1 MVHKQWQSVQIMLAI
16 AAMARGDTRKAG
28 AIAGAG
34 SLLLAGCIPG
44 GVTSQGV
51 QPEITEAGMAAAL
64 PTEPEVIGSGSPVW
78 ENRSV
83 LANAADVIGT
93 VYVVQPG
100 DTLRGI
106 GNRTGAGSEAIAVAN
121 ALGAPFLLRPGQ
133 RLTIPGGRY
142 HAVAQGETGIAIA
155 HAYRV
160 MWSDIVALNMLEE
173 PYILRI
179 GQRLKLPEG
188 AIVRAQSATSP
199 LAAADTS
206 PAAERSRIAAL
217 VVNIDDVVT
226 GSQPAIAEG
235 TRIPEARAGRAP
247 VAATSPVAV
256 PQAFAGR
263 FNWPITGPLLT
274 RYGPVGKGQI
284 SNGIDITAARG
295 APFRA
300 AADGVVSYAGSEVAI
315 YGGLILISHGGGWVS
330 AYGHAE
336 RIDVARG
343 QAVKAGQVLGAAG
356 QSGFADSPKLHFELR
371 KDRKPVDPLLHLP
384 KG

>member
-1 MVHKQWQSVQIMLAI
+1 MRL
-16 AAMARGDTRKAG
+16 AMAT
-28 AIAGAG
+28 AGAG
-34 SLLLAGCIPG
+34 ALLMTGCVPG
-44 GVTSQGV
+44 GVTSRGLE
-51 QPEITEAGMAAAL
+51 PEITEAGRAAT
-64 PTEPEVIGSGSPVW
+64 PPVEPEVIGSGPPVW
-78 ENRSV
+78 EGRTIS
-83 LANAADVIGT
+83 ASASEVISS

-106 GNRTGAGSEAIAVAN
+106 GNRTGAGSEAIAAAN
-121 ALGAPFLLRPGQ
+121 GLSAPYLLRPGQ
-133 RLTIPGGRY
+133 QLTIPGGRY

-160 MWSDIVALNMLEE
+160 PWSEIVALNALEE

-188 AIVRAQSATSP
+188 AIAQSAS
-199 LAAADTS
+199 AAAS
-206 PAAERSRIAAL
+206 PTTERSRIGAL

-226 GSQPAIAEG
+226 GSQPAIAAG
-235 TRIPEARAGRAP
+235 TPVPAARAAAAP

-256 PQAFAGR
+256 PSAFAGR
-263 FNWPITGPLLT
+263 FAWPIIGPLLT

-356 QSGFADSPKLHFELR
+356 QSGFAETPKLHFELR
-371 KDRKPVDPLLHLP
+371 KDRKPVDPLLYLP
-384 KG
+384 KI

>member
-1 MVHKQWQSVQIMLAI
+1 MVLNILRMVRGKFRAVLALS
-16 AAMARGDTRKAG
+16 AAG
-28 AIAGAG
+28 ALGLSA
-34 SLLLAGCIPG
+34 CIPG
-44 GVTSQGV
+44 GVSQQGM
-51 QPEITEAGMAAAL
+51 QPEITEAGTAARVPA
-64 PTEPEVIGSGSPVW
+64 EPDVIGSDAPVW

-83 LANAADVIGT
+83 SANAADVIGT

-106 GNRTGAGSEAIAVAN
+106 GNRTGAGSEAIAAAN
-121 ALGAPFLLRPGQ
+121 ALAPPYMLRPGQ
-133 RLTIPGGRY
+133 QLNIPGGRY

-155 HAYRV
+155 HAYGV
-160 MWSDIVALNMLEE
+160 AWSDIVALNGLSE

-179 GQRLKLPEG
+179 GQRLKLPQG
-188 AIVRAQSATSP
+188 ALTAV
-199 LAAADTS
+199 DTS
-206 PAAERSRIAAL
+206 ARSQTAATATRPSRIGAL

-235 TRIPEARAGRAP
+235 RSVPKARPSSAP
-247 VAATSPVAV
+247 VSAAV
-256 PQAFAGR
+256 PVSVPRAFAGR
-263 FNWPITGPLLT
+263 FSWPITGPLLT

-284 SNGIDITAARG
+284 SNGIDITASRG

-315 YGGLILISHGGGWVS
+315 YGGLILVSHGDGWVS

-336 RIDVARG
+336 RIDVTRG

-356 QSGFADSPKLHFELR
+356 QSGFAETPKLHFELR
-371 KDRKPVDPLLHLP
+371 KDRKPVDPLLYLP
-384 KG
+384 KS

>member
-1 MVHKQWQSVQIMLAI
+1 MLEVDV
-16 AAMARGDTRKAG
+16 MARSETRSLVSSAAAWSAALG
-28 AIAGAG
+28 AIAL
-34 SLLLAGCIPG
+34 SGCIPG
-44 GVTSQGV
+44 GVSQQGM
-51 QPEITEAGMAAAL
+51 QPEITEAGTQAR
-64 PTEPEVIGSGSPVW
+64 PPSEPEVVGSDAPVW
-78 ENRSV
+78 TSRSV
-83 LANAADVIGT
+83 SPSASDVIGT

-106 GNRTGAGSEAIAVAN
+106 GNRTGAGSEAIAAAN
-121 ALGAPFLLRPGQ
+121 GLSAPYMLRPGQ
-133 RLTIPGGRY
+133 QLNIPGGRY

-155 HAYRV
+155 HAYGV
-160 MWSDIVALNMLEE
+160 AWSDIVALNGLTE

-179 GQRLKLPEG
+179 GQRLKLPAG
-188 AIVRAQSATSP
+188 ATAI
-199 LAAADTS
+199 AAA
-206 PAAERSRIAAL
+206 PAGSGPSAAASSKPSRIGAL

-235 TRIPEARAGRAP
+235 TPVPAAKTARAP
-247 VAATSPVAV
+247 VSAAV
-256 PQAFAGR
+256 PVSVPKAFAGK

-284 SNGIDITAARG
+284 SNGIDITTTRG

-315 YGGLILISHGGGWVS
+315 YGGLILISHGDGWVS

-336 RIDVARG
+336 RIDVTRG

-356 QSGFADSPKLHFELR
+356 QSGFADTPKLHFELR
-371 KDRKPVDPLLHLP
+371 KDRKPVDPLLYLP
-384 KG
+384 RS

>member
-1 MVHKQWQSVQIMLAI
+1 MV
-16 AAMARGDTRKAG
+16 RGDRRSG
-28 AIAGAG
+28 ASGARAAAAGAG
-34 SLLLAGCIPG
+34 VLLLAGCIPG
-44 GVTSQGV
+44 GVTTQGV
-51 QPEITEAGMAAAL
+51 TPEITEAGTVATL
-64 PTEPEVIGSGSPVW
+64 PIEPEVIGSEAPVW
-78 ENRSV
+78 ASRTVSP
-83 LANAADVIGT
+83 NAADVIGA

-106 GNRTGAGSEAIAVAN
+106 GNRTGAGSEAIAAAN
-121 ALGAPFLLRPGQ
+121 GLGAPYLLRPGQ
-133 RLTIPGGRY
+133 QLTIPGGRY

-160 MWSDIVALNMLEE
+160 AWSDIVALNALEE

-188 AIVRAQSATSP
+188 AVGRSDMAASAPS
-199 LAAADTS
+199 A
-206 PAAERSRIAAL
+206 PASGAGRIGAL

-235 TRIPEARAGRAP
+235 TAVPKASPVRAP
-247 VAATSPVAV
+247 VAATTPVAV
-256 PQAFAGR
+256 PSAFAGR
-263 FNWPITGPLLT
+263 FAWPITGPLIT

-284 SNGIDITAARG
+284 SNGIDITATRG
-295 APFRA
+295 QPFRA
-300 AADGVVSYAGSEVAI
+300 AADGVVSYAGSQVAI

-356 QSGFADSPKLHFELR
+356 QSGFAESPKLHFELR
-371 KDRKPVDPLLHLP
+371 KDRKPVDPLLYLP

>member
-1 MVHKQWQSVQIMLAI
+1 
-16 AAMARGDTRKAG
+16 MARGLIRFAAVTAS
-28 AIAGAG
+28 AG

-44 GVTSQGV
+44 GVTSQGME
-51 QPEITEAGMAAAL
+51 PEITEAGKVATPPA
-64 PTEPEVIGSGSPVW
+64 EPDVVGSGPPVW
-78 ENRSV
+78 ESRSV
-83 LANAADVIGT
+83 SANAADVLGT

-106 GNRTGAGSEAIAVAN
+106 GNRTGAGSEAIAAAN
-121 ALGAPFLLRPGQ
+121 ALSAPYMLRPGQ
-133 RLTIPGGRY
+133 QLTIPGGRY

-155 HAYRV
+155 YAYRV
-160 MWSDIVALNMLEE
+160 SWSDIVALNALEE
-173 PYILRI
+173 PYILRV
-179 GQRLKLPEG
+179 GQRLKLPDG
-188 AIVRAQSATSP
+188 AVGQSAQTVQ
-199 LAAADTS
+199 AAQ
-206 PAAERSRIAAL
+206 PASSNPPGRSRIGAL

-235 TRIPEARAGRAP
+235 KAVPRAKAAAAP
-247 VAATSPVAV
+247 VAASSPVAV
-256 PQAFAGR
+256 PSAFAGR
-263 FNWPITGPLLT
+263 FAWPMGGALLT

-284 SNGIDITAARG
+284 SNGIDITATRG

-356 QSGFADSPKLHFELR
+356 QSGFAETPKLHFELR
-371 KDRKPVDPLLHLP
+371 KDRKPVDPLLYLP
-384 KG
+384 KR